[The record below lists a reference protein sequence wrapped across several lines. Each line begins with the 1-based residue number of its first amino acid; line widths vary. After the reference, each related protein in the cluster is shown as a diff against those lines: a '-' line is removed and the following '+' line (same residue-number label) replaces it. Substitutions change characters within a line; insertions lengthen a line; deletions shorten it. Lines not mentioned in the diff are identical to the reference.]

1 MGPKN
6 FLWDCPR
13 AADVTSRSMSRGSIT
28 VCYLAQQEHINSL
41 LTKPRRASFHLR
53 TSMLSLIKSERLWL
67 GGLAILRW
75 LYLYN
80 WRTKMLTVLYNM
92 QAYRHYS
99 KIMFLWGPLTLSYAC
114 CLVNCLTYDP
124 ASLLTLMSYDAKS
137 SKCFF
142 NMWLLIQKGSW
153 DTSFSML
160 GFHWVDSDIGT
171 SPKHYKRSSYFN
183 GIEPSDQIF
192 KMIDNSRAKGSCHSK
207 SHRPLL
213 FGRSSIERAP
223 HQGLLRREPHRHH
236 V

>member
-99 KIMFLWGPLTLSYAC
+99 KIIFLWGPLTLSYAC
-114 CLVNCLTYDP
+114 YMFGELPDLW
-124 ASLLTLMSYDAKS
+124 S
-137 SKCFF
+137 
-142 NMWLLIQKGSW
+142 
-153 DTSFSML
+153 SFSTHFDELWRKIFQMFFQHVASDSKGEL
-160 GFHWVDSDIGT
+160 GHFVFYAWFPLGWL
-171 SPKHYKRSSYFN
+171 R
-183 GIEPSDQIF
+183 
-192 KMIDNSRAKGSCHSK
+192 
-207 SHRPLL
+207 HRYITQAL
-213 FGRSSIERAP
+213 
-223 HQGLLRREPHRHH
+223 
-236 V
+236 